1 VSASIAPLIPREVLL
16 GNPKRSQP
24 VISSDGARIA
34 YLAPDEGDVLQIFVR
49 ALGLNDDRRVSGEPR
64 EIRSYQWAWDLAAI
78 LYSRDNEDDENSHI
92 CAIDLQTGKTGDL
105 TPFCGHLSRWTA
117 PEPGS
122 RLPARRA

>member
-49 ALGLNDDRRVSGEPR
+49 ALGLSDDRRVSGELR
-64 EIRSYQWAWDLAAI
+64 SIQSYQWAWDSDAI
-78 LYSRDNEDDENSHI
+78 LCRDNEGDENSHI

-117 PEPGS
+117 PELGS